1 MKKILLLLVISS
13 SLLFTSCQGDQGP
26 PGQDGINIL
35 GQVFEVNINFQYDV
49 PNNIYKR
56 LVTIPTSIEV
66 FESDV
71 ILVYRLEGLTAGG
84 DDIWGQLPQNR
95 FFGNGDIFQYVFDHT
110 FYDVQLL
117 IDGNFDLSLLS
128 TDFTDS
134 QIFRIAVIPAEFAT
148 TNLTMDELLQGLQ
161 INPTE
166 IEKID

>member
-1 MKKILLLLVISS
+1 MKNLLLFLAISTGLV
-13 SLLFTSCQGDQGP
+13 LTSCQGDQGP

-35 GQVFEVNINFQYDV
+35 GQVFEVNIDFQYDV

-71 ILVYRLEGLTAGG
+71 ILVYRLEGVTQNGA
-84 DDIWGQLPQNR
+84 DIWGQLPQNR
-95 FFGNGDIFQYVFDHT
+95 FFTNGDIFQYVFDHT
-110 FYDVQLL
+110 FFDVQLL

-128 TDFTDS
+128 PDYTDN
-134 QIFRIAVIPAEFAT
+134 QIFRIAVVPAEFANA
-148 TNLTMDELLQGLQ
+148 NLTMDELLQGLQ
-161 INPTE
+161 VNPTE

>member
-1 MKKILLLLVISS
+1 MKNILLFLALSS
-13 SLLFTSCQGDQGP
+13 TILFTSCTGDQGP

-35 GQVFEVNINFQYDV
+35 GQVFEANVNFQYDA

-71 ILVYRLEGLTAGG
+71 ILVYRLEGVTSGG

-95 FFGNGDIFQYVFDHT
+95 FFNNGDIFQYVFDHT
-110 FYDVQLL
+110 FFDVQML

-128 TDFTDS
+128 SDYTAN
-134 QIFRIAVIPAEFAT
+134 QIFRIAVVPAEFAS

-161 INPTE
+161 VNPTE